1 MRLTMRSGGTAYWKT
16 GENAGYRPD
25 DVCFR
30 SEVERL
36 DKLAAYEDTGYSPIE
51 IKSLE
56 GEWNAMRKVVD
67 SYRKAEEQGL
77 LVRLPCK
84 IGSTLY
90 VLRGDVSNGWETLK
104 PTHIETVKF
113 TLGCLD
119 KDLNLYPCYYLTR
132 EEAEAALEGGQN
144 DA

>member
-1 MRLTMRSGGTAYWKT
+1 MRLTYKAQDQHGKETGTVWYASTAGGSIFPKSDREEQALK
-16 GENAGYRPD
+16 
-25 DVCFR
+25 
-30 SEVERL
+30 
-36 DKLAAYEDTGYSPIE
+36 KLAAYED
-51 IKSLE
+51 
-56 GEWNAMRKVVD
+56 
-67 SYRKAEEQGL
+67 AEEQGL

-132 EEAEAALEGGQN
+132 EEAEAALNGGQN
-144 DA
+144 DASNS